1 MAQEGSIEIAIVAD
15 DSEFHSTLKTLGEA
29 ANAALAGVNISAPET
44 LFAGVLDALA
54 SLESA
59 ATSAGTGAGAGFAAG
74 LSSGEAAAQAAGAS
88 LAQGAASVLTAG
100 ADAAR
105 TAGVTAGTG
114 FGAGL
119 LSGTGT
125 ATAAALTLAANA
137 VLAAAG
143 QRSAFHTTGATL
155 GAALAE
161 GIASSSAQASEAAA
175 QVMQGTVTTAQGY
188 RGALQTVGINLVSGM
203 VAGMRAQAGNA
214 ATALGAVVAAAI
226 ANAKAVAGIHSPSR
240 VMRDEVGHM
249 LGLGMA
255 LGITRSRSEVLGA
268 MTLLSEAAMESAR
281 QDAGGYQDIGTK
293 YVDNLSY
300 GLQQG
305 MEAAMTEFSAYVD
318 DLFAVYQ
325 NENGKLEGAHKE
337 AAELL
342 VSTYK
347 ETLSVGYDE
356 ALSLIKTRVSELAA
370 VYQAQYDSIL
380 GAQRAMEKELKSSSD
395 LFSFD
400 KDGMIV
406 EDVDAS
412 IAAIERYQAALD
424 ALQARGAGAEFL
436 SEITSLSMEEGTEAA
451 EYLLTLTDE
460 AFAALESKWLEKQAL
475 ARDVAEAFY
484 LDQLTALDQS
494 FNQELE
500 AALAEVPDALTH
512 IGADAMQGWID
523 GMNGKMGA
531 LNDAVR
537 AIADEMLATLR
548 TSLDIHSPSRKTAA
562 LVGAPAAQGIGVGFL
577 SAMDEVYATM
587 RGAVDT
593 GMAHLGER
601 SAPVTVQPAAQTT
614 ERIIERETS
623 ETVSK
628 IGIDETSLSGF
639 ARELLKVLSV
649 EQQKIGKSI
658 IKGG

>member
-15 DSEFHSTLKTLGEA
+15 DSEFRSTLETLGEA
-29 ANAALAGVNISAPET
+29 ASAALAGVNISAPEA
-44 LFAGVLDALA
+44 LFAGILDALA

-59 ATSAGTGAGAGFAAG
+59 AISAGTGAGAGFAAG
-74 LSSGEAAAQAAGAS
+74 LSSGEAAASAAAAS
-88 LAQGAASVLTAG
+88 MAQGAANALTTG

-105 TAGVTAGTG
+105 TAGMSAGAG
-114 FGAGL
+114 YGAGL
-119 LSGTGT
+119 LSGAGSV
-125 ATAAALTLAANA
+125 TAAAVSLTANA
-137 VLAAAG
+137 ALAAAG
-143 QRSAFHTTGATL
+143 QSGAFQTAGLTL

-161 GIASSSAQASEAAA
+161 GIASSSTQASDAAA
-175 QVMQGTVTTAQGY
+175 QVMQGTVSTAQSY
-188 RGALQTVGINLVSGM
+188 RGALQTVGANLVSGM
-203 VAGMRAQAGNA
+203 VAGIRAQAGNA

-255 LGITRSRSEVLGA
+255 LGITRSRGEVLGA
-268 MTLLSEAAMESAR
+268 MTLLSEAAIESAR
-281 QDAGGYQDIGTK
+281 QDATSYQDIGSA
-293 YVDNLSY
+293 YAENLSY
-300 GLQQG
+300 GLKQG
-305 MEAAMTEFSAYVD
+305 MEAAVTEFSTYVD
-318 DLFAVYQ
+318 DLFAAYQ

-356 ALSLIKTRVSELAA
+356 ALALIKTRVSELAA

-380 GAQRAMEKELKSSSD
+380 SAQKAMEKQLKASSD

-400 KDGMIV
+400 KDGMLV

-424 ALQARGAGAEFL
+424 ALKARGAGDEFL
-436 SEITSLSMEEGTEAA
+436 GEITALSMQEGTEAA
-451 EYLLTLTDE
+451 EYLLSLTDE
-460 AFAALESKWLEKQAL
+460 AFTSLEEKWLVKQAL
-475 ARDVAEAFY
+475 ARDVATAFY
-484 LDQLTALDQS
+484 ADQLSALDEG
-494 FNQELE
+494 FNRELTDV
-500 AALAEVPDALTH
+500 LADVPDALTH

-523 GMNGKMGA
+523 GMNGKMGE

-537 AIADEMLATLR
+537 SIASEMLATLR
-548 TSLDIHSPSRKTAA
+548 QSLDIHSPSRKTAA

-601 SAPVTVQPAAQTT
+601 TSPVAVQPAAQTT

-628 IGIDETSLSGF
+628 IGIDDSSLSGF
-639 ARELLKVLSV
+639 ARELLKVLSI